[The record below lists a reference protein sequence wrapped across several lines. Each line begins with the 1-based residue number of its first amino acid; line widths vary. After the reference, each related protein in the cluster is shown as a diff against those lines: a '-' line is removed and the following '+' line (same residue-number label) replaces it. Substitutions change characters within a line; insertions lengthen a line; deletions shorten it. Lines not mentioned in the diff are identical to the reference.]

1 MATAPD
7 NSNLDRIRLAN
18 ALRNMN
24 RGSGDTAFGDPSNRR
39 RPDGNPVRRVDNT
52 IPATTPSRPA
62 GSSVRQ
68 LQNRRPQS
76 DSPKP
81 NTGTASD
88 QARATEFGTD
98 VLTEESRRQANEAA
112 EAMIPSLVE
121 RFLAMESANKRTR
134 NQGASAGDQRMM
146 RSSIDEGGRP
156 SAGFR
161 EQTLPPMA
169 GGEDWRTGYRHRGN
183 PLDHQLAAY
192 AAAIA
197 DKDYMRADFNSPYAA
212 EIRDISYTGDPIDNT
227 EYFHT
232 QDSYY
237 GPDYDP
243 SQHRY
248 LSALTNRPSYFS
260 SRLSDGPTLY
270 NWDNTFGRE
279 HFPAPPIGSQF
290 GPYTPFG
297 IPNANNSFAGQPIT
311 LGTPD
316 GYYNPIARRDL
327 PTVQQINEGRR
338 AAAEIANR
346 YYDRAHAA
354 GPSYMGG
361 Y

>member
-1 MATAPD
+1 
-7 NSNLDRIRLAN
+7 
-18 ALRNMN
+18 
-24 RGSGDTAFGDPSNRR
+24 
-39 RPDGNPVRRVDNT
+39 
-52 IPATTPSRPA
+52 
-62 GSSVRQ
+62 VRQ

-161 EQTLPPMA
+161 EQTVPSPTSPYA
-169 GGEDWRTGYRHRGN
+169 GN
-183 PLDHQLAAY
+183 PLSHQLAAY

-197 DKDYMRADFNSPYAA
+197 DKDYLRADFNSPAGAMLY
-212 EIRDISYTGDPIDNT
+212 DVPYTGDPVFNT
-227 EYFHT
+227 EYFNYEFAPE
-232 QDSYY
+232 DAISPES
-237 GPDYDP
+237 GK
-243 SQHRY
+243 R
-248 LSALTNRPSYFS
+248 NYFS
-260 SRLSDGPTLY
+260 SNISGQGNYWEKP
-270 NWDNTFGRE
+270 
-279 HFPAPPIGSQF
+279 FPKSYFPRPPMSSQF

-297 IPNANNSFAGQPIT
+297 IEGPQSVGRQPIAM
-311 LGTPD
+311 GTPE
-316 GYYNPIARRDL
+316 GYYNPNMRRDF
-327 PTVQQINEGRR
+327 PHVTEIN
-338 AAAEIANR
+338 AARQAMADLANR
-346 YYDRAHAA
+346 YYDRAWAA